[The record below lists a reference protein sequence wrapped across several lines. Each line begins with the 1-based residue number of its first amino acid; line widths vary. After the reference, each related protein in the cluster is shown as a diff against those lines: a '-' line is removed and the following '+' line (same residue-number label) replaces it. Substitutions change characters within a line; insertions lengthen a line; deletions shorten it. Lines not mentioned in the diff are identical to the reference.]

1 MCLRPTGL
9 CSKTLPHKNKDTLH
23 INKGY
28 FDYENR
34 RNYVKTIFLC
44 LEKLK
49 PLSIVYKDRSNLG

>member
-34 RNYVKTIFLC
+34 RNYVKIMFFFYV
-44 LEKLK
+44 LK
-49 PLSIVYKDRSNLG
+49 N